1 MKRDNHNIIYNRYVS
16 RNMIIHKNNK
26 IYNEYLYY
34 LIDTFVKYDKYKD
47 IIKLYDKSIL
57 NYHVDIYENV
67 NNIKVLF
74 Q

>member
-1 MKRDNHNIIYNRYVS
+1 MNHNHKIIYNRYVS
-16 RNMIIHKNNK
+16 RNMITHKNKK

-34 LIDTFVKYDKYKD
+34 LIDTYVKHDKYKD
-47 IIKLYDKSIL
+47 IIELYDKSIL
-57 NYHVDIYENV
+57 KYHIEIYENI

>member
-1 MKRDNHNIIYNRYVS
+1 MKSDNHNIIYNKYVS
-16 RNMIIHKNNK
+16 RNMITHKNNK
-26 IYNEYLYY
+26 NYDEYLYY

-57 NYHVDIYENV
+57 NYHVDIYENI
-67 NNIKVLF
+67 NDIKVLF